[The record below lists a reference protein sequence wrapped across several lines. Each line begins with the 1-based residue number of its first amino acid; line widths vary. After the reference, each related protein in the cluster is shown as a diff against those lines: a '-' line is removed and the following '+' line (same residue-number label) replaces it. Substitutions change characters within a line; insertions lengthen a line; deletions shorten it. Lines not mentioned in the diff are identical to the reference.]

1 MRRYNPNIKPSSSS
15 NDIVLLKLEFEFELE
30 FEFNVNG
37 IEFEKRV
44 IGAVS
49 LSLLLSQTQRQHQ
62 GQLFWEKDR
71 TKTTLPVCTGELPN
85 KEIVKNS
92 SKANQRSETI
102 SPAKWFQSKTC

>member
-62 GQLFWEKDR
+62 CALVSYQ
-71 TKTTLPVCTGELPN
+71 TKKLLKTVPKQINALKPFPQQNGFR
-85 KEIVKNS
+85 VKLA
-92 SKANQRSETI
+92 KTIYTAYWFSE
-102 SPAKWFQSKTC
+102 